1 MTVDQLTLKENE
13 LYSTVMDLYKKDP
26 IIPQSKETERKMEII
41 FNSYKDVHKKYA
53 DLADKN
59 DEALK
64 RGLFI
69 QWYAWTEPS
78 WLTGIGLLDNLAMTK
93 IISII
98 NDKII
103 SNTIDAELKWMLNY
117 YVNPA
122 WVFAF
127 DKFKGYQG
135 IDSAIKNCTE
145 DSLPKSIDKI
155 AMQKRGQMGD
165 YWNSLT
171 NFEQK

>member
-1 MTVDQLTLKENE
+1 MTVDQLSLKENE
-13 LYSTVMDLYKKDP
+13 LYSTVMNLYKKDP
-26 IIPQSKETERKMEII
+26 VIPQSKETERKMEII
-41 FNSYKDVHKKYA
+41 FNSYKDIHKEYA

-78 WLTGIGLLDNLAMTK
+78 WLTGIGLLDNLAMIK
-93 IISII
+93 IITII

-117 YVNPA
+117 YLNPA

-135 IDSAIKNCTE
+135 IASAIKNWTE
-145 DSLPKSIDKI
+145 DRLPKNIDKI
-155 AMQKRGQMGD
+155 AMQKRGQMGI

-171 NFEQK
+171 HFEQE